1 MNILLYSIFGYNK
14 ETDDFAKSIKIETDM
29 DMKRVR
35 KYHYT
40 DKHRK
45 NLENF
50 AILAKEVTGKYFCF
64 ISKDG
69 TILKGIVLGYSWD
82 KDNVRLEF
90 HLQLDVEPEANI
102 EYSVFGNTK
111 LFAEGDEIVFT
122 NCGEYLPF
130 HPEGVKESQLKIYL
144 L

>member
-1 MNILLYSIFGYNK
+1 MLYSIIGYNK
-14 ETDDFAKSIKIETDM
+14 ETDAFAKDLNIETDM
-29 DMKRVR
+29 NMGLVR

-40 DKHRK
+40 DQQRK

-50 AILAKEVTGKYFCF
+50 AILAKEVTGKNFCF

-69 TILKGIVLGYSWD
+69 TILKGIVLGYTWD

-90 HLQLDVEPEANI
+90 HLQLDVEPDANI
-102 EYSVFGNTK
+102 EYSVFGDTE

-122 NCGEYLPF
+122 NGGEYLPF
-130 HPEGVKESQLKIYL
+130 HSEGVKESQLKIYL